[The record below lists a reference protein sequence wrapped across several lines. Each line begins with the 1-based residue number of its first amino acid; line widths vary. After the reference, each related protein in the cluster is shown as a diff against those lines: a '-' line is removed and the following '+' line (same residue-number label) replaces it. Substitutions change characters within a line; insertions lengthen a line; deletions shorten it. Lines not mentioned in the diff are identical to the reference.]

1 MIFFPIDNQLNSYN
15 MPKHFLPKEE
25 SHLVSHCLKGVICEN
40 DDLSLLENE
49 KVVYYNKYSDSKVS
63 LISGGG
69 SGHEPLWSSM
79 VGKGMLTA
87 AAQGDVFASPNDKNI
102 QAAEKATHSNAGVI
116 FIITNYTGDNLYF
129 GMAAQDLISR
139 YGEDKVRLL
148 RVTDD
153 VAVGKSTGGLVGRR
167 TLAGHALV
175 MKVLGAASELN
186 YNINDVFQLG
196 VDINKNIASI
206 NAGLDHVHIPGH
218 GADEDYGQLGPSQI
232 EIGLGIHNEP
242 GVVKINHV
250 PTNEELINQ
259 LLHYIFNTEDPER
272 GWFEYDKDDEIVLL
286 FNNLGGLPIIE
297 EKALL
302 YQTVKQLDSTYGII
316 PARAY
321 SGAFV
326 TSLNAPIFTITL
338 FNVTKSV
345 STKFSS
351 KQIFDL
357 LDDTTTA
364 TGWTKSHIPQ
374 HDSFKNRIISNFEGY
389 AEDKKTDFSHD
400 INIDSNLLVKV
411 IQTAAD
417 NVIKKEPEITDWDTK
432 MGDGDCGKT
441 LETGSLAIL
450 RELKQNSLSD
460 GSVITALHL
469 VLKVIKEDM
478 GGTLGAILFIFM
490 KSFINKLEILIA
502 DENSKSEN
510 VFGIALLHGITTLCE
525 FTKARIGHRTVMDV
539 LIPFCESFAKS
550 NDINTAVEVA
560 RKAAEGTRKLKPKL
574 GRATYVG
581 GIDNQTDFPPD
592 PGAYGV
598 YEIIDALKLLA

>member
-1 MIFFPIDNQLNSYN
+1 MS
-15 MPKHFLPKEE
+15 KHFLPKEE
-25 SHLVSHCLKGVICEN
+25 TLLVNHCLKGVICEN
-40 DDLSLLENE
+40 EDLSLLEHE
-49 KVVYYNKYSDSKVS
+49 KVIFNNKYDSKKVS

-69 SGHEPLWSSM
+69 SGHEPGWTGF

-102 QAAEKATHSNAGVI
+102 QSAEKVTHSDAGVI

-139 YGEDKVRLL
+139 YGESKVRLL

-167 TLAGHALV
+167 TLAGCTLV
-175 MKVLGAASELN
+175 MKILGAASEQS
-186 YNINDVFQLG
+186 YSINDIFDLG
-196 VDINKNIASI
+196 TDINKNLASI

-218 GADEDYGQLGPSQI
+218 GSEEDYGKLDPNQI

-242 GVVKINHV
+242 GVLKIDNI
-250 PTNEELINQ
+250 PSNEELVPK
-259 LLHYIFNTEDPER
+259 LLNYIFDKSDPER
-272 GWFEYDKDDEIVLL
+272 GFFEYDAGDEIVLL

-302 YQTVKQLDSTYGII
+302 FLTVQTLANKYNIK
-316 PARAY
+316 PARIY
-321 SGAFV
+321 SGSFI

-338 FNVTKSV
+338 FNVTKSA
-345 STKFSS
+345 SKKFSS
-351 KQIFDL
+351 SKIFEL
-357 LDDTTTA
+357 LDDETLATNWSKSHLSTPVSNKVELETRIIKNFQGYEESKDIEFTNDIFIDSKTLVEIITTA
-364 TGWTKSHIPQ
+364 AQ
-374 HDSFKNRIISNFEGY
+374 
-389 AEDKKTDFSHD
+389 
-400 INIDSNLLVKV
+400 
-411 IQTAAD
+411 
-417 NVIKKEPEITDWDTK
+417 NVIAKEPEITEWDTK

-441 LETGSLAIL
+441 LETGCNAIL
-450 RELKQNSLSD
+450 RELKNNNLQT
-460 GSVITALHL
+460 GSVITALHI

-490 KSFINKLEILIA
+490 KSFINRLEVLLA
-502 DENSKSEN
+502 DNSRKPDTNEI
-510 VFGIALLHGITTLCE
+510 FGEALLHGIKTLSE

-539 LIPFCESFAKS
+539 LIPFCNTFAQTK
-550 NDINTAVEVA
+550 DIGAAVEVA
-560 RKAAEGTRKLKPKL
+560 HQAAEGTRKLKPKL

-581 GIDNQTDFPPD
+581 GIDDQVDFPPD

-598 YEIIDALKLLA
+598 YEIIEALKLLKA